1 MKLKSNSEKNIFS
14 GRYKQI
20 PFMNINKMKDTRE
33 YPISRNTKKN
43 DETKEQ
49 NKKEI
54 SKILKMKKSF
64 SYRFFEI
71 ETRNKKKSLTAKSLG
86 IKTINENNN
95 INKNNK

>member
-1 MKLKSNSEKNIFS
+1 MPIKEKSNSEKNIFS

-20 PFMNINKMKDTRE
+20 PFVNTKE

-71 ETRNKKKSLTAKSLG
+71 ETRNKKMSLTAKSLG

-95 INKNNK
+95 KEENESND